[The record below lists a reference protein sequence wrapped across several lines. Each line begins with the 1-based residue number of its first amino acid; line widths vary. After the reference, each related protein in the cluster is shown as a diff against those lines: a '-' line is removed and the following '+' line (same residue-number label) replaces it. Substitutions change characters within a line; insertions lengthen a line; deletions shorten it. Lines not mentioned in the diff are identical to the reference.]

1 MTLALTFGFYLLIH
15 KTIQHKVKKKY
26 RSAYIFG
33 REQRHS
39 PPIQYYPAQ
48 FCVYNSLCNS
58 NFSNPVKNRHS
69 VSICIGC
76 YIIVPFYQSP
86 IFSLES

>member
-39 PPIQYYPAQ
+39 PPIQYYPAHITH
-48 FCVYNSLCNS
+48 FVT
-58 NFSNPVKNRHS
+58 
-69 VSICIGC
+69 
-76 YIIVPFYQSP
+76 P
-86 IFSLES
+86 IFPDPSSQSFEPFFSMLQSLHQGQLLIMQSL